1 MVLNKDNIDY
11 INSDIQEIRIKI
23 CNAFLITISI
33 LAVPALIASL
43 YRTALIGWQPAI
55 YSQIILAISLWGFT
69 FFRDRIAYYYL
80 AGFIVMMF
88 FIIGIGGIYQF
99 GLVAGGI
106 SFFVATTPIATLF
119 FGEKIGISTFI
130 IFFIS
135 AVVLGFLVV
144 TGNLTNQLD
153 LSTYSVAV
161 SSWSTSIFSW
171 SLTSAALAV
180 SFYVFNSKLI
190 NSLEISRQQKDE
202 LYESQFILEKTIEE
216 KNISNKELQKALDE
230 ISVLRGIIPICSYC
244 HSVRD
249 DKGAWNQLD
258 KYVSEHS
265 EAKFSHGICPNCLIQ
280 VRSEEDKD

>member
-190 NSLEISRQQKDE
+190 NSLE
-202 LYESQFILEKTIEE
+202 
-216 KNISNKELQKALDE
+216 
-230 ISVLRGIIPICSYC
+230 
-244 HSVRD
+244 
-249 DKGAWNQLD
+249 
-258 KYVSEHS
+258 
-265 EAKFSHGICPNCLIQ
+265 
-280 VRSEEDKD
+280 